1 MRDFN
6 VDSKMIS
13 RPVNDR
19 DLCSRSSFCLL
30 SVKDVEVQVHAYW
43 TFSSSTHKVQY
54 SKPSKVL
61 HDHSEPSVSA
71 WPIPVTCVYILHAC
85 IYKSKSVDDIMIQI
99 FIWNH
104 ASK

>member
-43 TFSSSTHKVQY
+43 PFSSSTHKVQY
-54 SKPSKVL
+54 SKVL
-61 HDHSEPSVSA
+61 HDHSEPLVSA
-71 WPIPVTCVYILHAC
+71 WPTSYLCIYPTC